1 MRAKQIMK
9 MEQKNDD
16 RLRSAVY
23 PIMLCLVV
31 LMGAAA
37 ASSVVALSDYSV
49 SPSIV
54 KPGTSGS
61 VSITFINNGNSVAS
75 ALSVYYGPLEGTAG
89 IGPKNAGD
97 LSEGTKTTVIIP
109 FTVPDGYDAGV
120 YSLPLQ
126 VFYSGASSA
135 NFVVPIT
142 VSKPPI
148 LQILTNNVSKSAVK
162 SGDEFEVA
170 ITLNNIGGAIK
181 DISLS
186 VPQNSSFQ
194 FSGVSKYVLSSLQSN
209 SSADMT
215 FKMISGASVSTGT
228 YSIPVTVTYTDRLG
242 TTSSESM
249 NIGPVNVVDL
259 GTLFSISAAPITD
272 AEVGS
277 TLSLNVTISNNG
289 QEDESSVSVEPQ
301 SSTYI
306 IPIGSTSVPFGT
318 IPAAGQASRTV
329 LLGIDPLASAGYY
342 SIPLKVRLG
351 TGQSFNT
358 SVGILVSAASQL
370 SVTSETT
377 PTTVAPGGT
386 ASLTL
391 SLSNVGDSAVR
402 SMVVKLSSDTVTI
415 SSGTES
421 FIGTLNV
428 DDTSTAV
435 ATVRASSSAKSE
447 DNAITATITF
457 KDSNNQERK
466 VEKTIYLSTSS
477 TGAAVSS
484 SGTSMGYTSSRSSSQ
499 GIMGLL
505 PYAIGAVV
513 LAVLAFFGYKWWKG
527 KKGGKKKE

>member
-1 MRAKQIMK
+1 
-9 MEQKNDD
+9 
-16 RLRSAVY
+16 
-23 PIMLCLVV
+23 
-31 LMGAAA
+31 
-37 ASSVVALSDYSV
+37 
-49 SPSIV
+49 
-54 KPGTSGS
+54 
-61 VSITFINNGNSVAS
+61 
-75 ALSVYYGPLEGTAG
+75 
-89 IGPKNAGD
+89 
-97 LSEGTKTTVIIP
+97 
-109 FTVPDGYDAGV
+109 
-120 YSLPLQ
+120 
-126 VFYSGASSA
+126 
-135 NFVVPIT
+135 
-142 VSKPPI
+142 
-148 LQILTNNVSKSAVK
+148 
-162 SGDEFEVA
+162 
-170 ITLNNIGGAIK
+170 
-181 DISLS
+181 

-215 FKMISGASVSTGT
+215 FKMISGVSVSTGT